1 MSTIG
6 SKLVKTPV
14 WILICAVI
22 LLASGIVL
30 PGILAALQSDYTTA
44 GNYLSELGAVGAP
57 YAAVTNA
64 FGFLPVAIT
73 SVMLL
78 VYIAILGLNT
88 WSGRT
93 GAVLLMIGL
102 SSGYLIAVL
111 FPCDL
116 GCPIE
121 GSARQAVH
129 NLAGLIQYPLGAIGL
144 IMMGAALRWSRQ
156 TLGWLCLFAG
166 AGMGVGFIMMLVPDQ
181 AGWRGAW
188 QRLGDYSAFVTIICL
203 AVSTGRVGVNTSDS

>member
-1 MSTIG
+1 VSG
-6 SKLVKTPV
+6 LRLFPAKTPV
-14 WILICAVI
+14 WVLVCAAV
-22 LLASGIVL
+22 LFASGIIL
-30 PGILAALQSDYTTA
+30 PGVLAALQSDYSTS

-57 YAAVTNA
+57 YATITKA

-78 VYIAILGLNT
+78 VYIAICRF
-88 WSGRT
+88 SKRDGRI

-111 FPCDL
+111 FPCDF

-129 NLAGLIQYPLGAIGL
+129 NLAGLIQYPLGALGL
-144 IMMGAALRWSRQ
+144 IMMGAAMRLSGQR
-156 TLGWLCLFAG
+156 LGWLPLLSG
-166 AGMGVGFIMMLVPDQ
+166 AAMAVGFVMMLVPDQ
-181 AGWRGAW
+181 SFMRGAW
-188 QRLGDYSAFVTIICL
+188 QRLGDYSVIVL
-203 AVSTGRVGVNTSDS
+203 ALKAGKQGAPDG